1 LILDEH
7 MTLESVQDAYG
18 ARFDSVEELPP
29 LQVLHAGR
37 VALRFNLFLA
47 HRLH

>member
-1 LILDEH
+1 
-7 MTLESVQDAYG
+7 MTLESVQQAYG

-29 LQVLHAGR
+29 LQVMHAGR

-47 HRLH
+47 HHLH

>member
-1 LILDEH
+1 
-7 MTLESVQDAYG
+7 MTLESVQQAYG

-29 LQVLHAGR
+29 LQVMQAGR
-37 VALRFNLFLA
+37 LALRFNLFLA

>member
-1 LILDEH
+1 
-7 MTLESVQDAYG
+7 MTLESVQEVYG

-29 LQVLHAGR
+29 LQVMHAGR

-47 HRLH
+47 HHLH